1 MRLGERSKNGA
12 TVSVTVLELGRTI
25 HQQQSMPLYMKPN
38 NSKEERPKST
48 CGGKRGSHPAKSG
61 NLRIDANHPHHR
73 VHREKDPRAPG
84 STELG
89 IEAQRRR
96 PPRRQRREEN
106 VCIYIFNDKQYHD
119 RPGP

>member
-1 MRLGERSKNGA
+1 
-12 TVSVTVLELGRTI
+12 
-25 HQQQSMPLYMKPN
+25 MPLYMKPN